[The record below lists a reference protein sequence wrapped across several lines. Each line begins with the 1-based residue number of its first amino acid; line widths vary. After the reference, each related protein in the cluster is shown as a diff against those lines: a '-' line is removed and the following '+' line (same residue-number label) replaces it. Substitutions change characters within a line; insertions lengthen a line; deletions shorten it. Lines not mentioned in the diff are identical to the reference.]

1 MKSFIFILVILAA
14 VLFGTAATVTAVDP
28 ININTASKA
37 ELMQLDGI
45 GEAYAKA
52 IIAYREA
59 NGPFKQPG
67 DIVNVKGIGPATY
80 EKNKER
86 IAVASPEAAKPASQG
101 KTPPKP

>member
-1 MKSFIFILVILAA
+1 MKKFIFMMVILAA
-14 VLFGTAATVTAVDP
+14 ALFCTAATVTAVDP
-28 ININTASKA
+28 ININTASKE

-45 GEAYAKA
+45 GESYAKA

-59 NGPFKQPG
+59 NGPFKQAG

-80 EKNKER
+80 NKNKDR
-86 IAVASPEAAKPASQG
+86 ITVASPEEAKPASQG